1 MRSSVCAVAVAVVA
15 LLAPSVASAGPDDP
29 AQIQFKVPKGMTVED
44 FEALGF
50 NMDHA
55 MQRTAD
61 GGALVS
67 AWVTDEQLASARA
80 HGFEPVA
87 TIADN
92 NAIDRIR
99 AEREATI
106 AAEQAA
112 RRALRGSG
120 SANRG
125 SRSAAAGTVRAQR
138 ADYFENNV
146 GRFLSI
152 EATTSLA
159 QVTCDEP
166 FDCAYSGPPI
176 AAEWFDAAGNRL
188 GGGTSLRHST
198 PASTRTTT
206 STTRRSS
213 G

>member
-1 MRSSVCAVAVAVVA
+1 MRPLVCAVAVAVVA

-29 AQIQFKVPKGMTVED
+29 AQIQFKIPSGMTVED

-50 NMDHA
+50 SMDHA
-55 MQRTAD
+55 MRRTAD

-80 HGFEPVA
+80 RGFEPVA
-87 TIADN
+87 TIADK

-112 RRALRGSG
+112 RRALRDSG
-120 SANRG
+120 SAKRG

-138 ADYFENNV
+138 ADY
-146 GRFLSI
+146 
-152 EATTSLA
+152 
-159 QVTCDEP
+159 EP
-166 FDCAYSGPPI
+166 SG
-176 AAEWFDAAGNRL
+176 
-188 GGGTSLRHST
+188 
-198 PASTRTTT
+198 
-206 STTRRSS
+206 
-213 G
+213 